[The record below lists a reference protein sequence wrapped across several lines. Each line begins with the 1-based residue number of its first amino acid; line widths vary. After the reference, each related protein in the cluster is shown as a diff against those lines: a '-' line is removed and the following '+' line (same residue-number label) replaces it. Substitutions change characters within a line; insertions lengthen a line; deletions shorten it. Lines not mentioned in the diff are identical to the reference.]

1 MSPLKKNIF
10 HPSFIIGAFS
20 FFLLIS
26 GVVFR
31 KYDFPIGDYV
41 ILSGLLLGAVH
52 WLWSS
57 IDVFTNKELNSQSRM
72 FWMIMVLL
80 IPPVGG
86 MMYYLMQS
94 KNVRL

>member
-1 MSPLKKNIF
+1 MGPLRKDTF

-20 FFLLIS
+20 FLLLVS

-31 KYDFPIGDYV
+31 KYDFPAGDYV
-41 ILSGLLLGAVH
+41 ILSGLIFGAVH
-52 WLWSS
+52 WVWSS
-57 IDVFTNKELNSQSRM
+57 IDVFTNKDLDPPSRM
-72 FWMIMVLL
+72 FWMILVLL

-86 MMYYLMQS
+86 MVYYLMQS